1 MWSFKESN
9 LAGNNNQINSPL
21 PLDQGITLP
30 ATVPT
35 VDMCD
40 AVAVKREGVVGEGR
54 GDHENLY

>member
-35 VDMCD
+35 VDMYD
-40 AVAVKREGVVGEGR
+40 AVVVVGEEGG
-54 GDHENLY
+54 GDGG